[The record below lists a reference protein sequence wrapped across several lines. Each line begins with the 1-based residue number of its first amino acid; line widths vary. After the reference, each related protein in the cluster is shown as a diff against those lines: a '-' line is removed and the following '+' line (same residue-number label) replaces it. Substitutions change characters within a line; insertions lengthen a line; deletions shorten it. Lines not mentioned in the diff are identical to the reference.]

1 MRGHPLAPGLGT
13 VIALVGD
20 ALAVAI
26 DPMPRI
32 ETSDGP
38 LLHIETAPAAI
49 RTAGSPNVVAVPT
62 RSIWQHDCIALRLIM
77 PVSGRC
83 APAAAWPGSRAQV
96 GDARCLGI
104 PTSRNGSPSQ
114 SARVLEQLDAH
125 RPTSPPASM

>member
-1 MRGHPLAPGLGT
+1 

-49 RTAGSPNVVAVPT
+49 GTAGSPNVVAVCKTEPPPRWAVVDFPRKKRAPT
-62 RSIWQHDCIALRLIM
+62 
-77 PVSGRC
+77 
-83 APAAAWPGSRAQV
+83 PAGSR
-96 GDARCLGI
+96 
-104 PTSRNGSPSQ
+104 
-114 SARVLEQLDAH
+114 
-125 RPTSPPASM
+125 

>member
-1 MRGHPLAPGLGT
+1 M
-13 VIALVGD
+13 IALVGD

-49 RTAGSPNVVAVPT
+49 RTAGSPNVVTVPT

-77 PVSGRC
+77 PVSWAMRASGGV
-83 APAAAWPGSRAQV
+83 AWIQG
-96 GDARCLGI
+96 
-104 PTSRNGSPSQ
+104 
-114 SARVLEQLDAH
+114 
-125 RPTSPPASM
+125 ASW